1 MHSKGDTSGSKA
13 AHHLR
18 FRLSAS
24 LGKEL
29 VSALGVGAGNDIAKI
44 PDGLVIAQ

>member
-13 AHHLR
+13 AHYLR

-24 LGKEL
+24 HRKEL
-29 VSALGVGAGNDIAKI
+29 VSALGVGPGHGIAVS
-44 PDGLVIAQ
+44 DGLVIVQ